1 MLQRILETNFKKLSR
16 LNVGL
21 LLGVGLVATTA
32 APLFAY
38 NLQNHE
44 SAQQQRMYESM
55 VAVLEAERN
64 GVPDATTSLANG
76 NYLYGR
82 SPQPDVLGAEYLV
95 FQVRNNKVV
104 GAFYVPQSEFSCF
117 YGSVEP
123 QKMDIAVVDP
133 YEDKAYPY
141 SVALKSQ
148 STVAK
153 EGNPD
158 LPEVGLDGYQPL
170 NQLSDNDLR
179 MLNTC
184 VQEYQQEVW

>member
-1 MLQRILETNFKKLSR
+1 MLNRILKTNI
-16 LNVGL
+16 GL
-21 LLGVGLVATTA
+21 LLCTGFVATSA

-38 NLQNHE
+38 NLQKHE

-55 VAVLEAERN
+55 VAVLEAEKN
-64 GVPDATTSLANG
+64 NVPNPTTSLADG

-117 YGSVEP
+117 YGSIET
-123 QKMDIAVVDP
+123 QEMDIAVVDP
-133 YEDKAYPY
+133 YDSKAYPY
-141 SVALKSQ
+141 SVGLKSQ

-158 LPEVGLDGYQPL
+158 LPDVSLDGYQPID
-170 NQLSDNDLR
+170 NLSDNDLR

-184 VQEYQQEVW
+184 VQEHQQEVW

>member
-1 MLQRILETNFKKLSR
+1 MIAIS
-16 LNVGL
+16 
-21 LLGVGLVATTA
+21 A

-55 VAVLEAERN
+55 VAVLEGERN
-64 GVPDATTSLANG
+64 GADGATTVSLADG

-104 GAFYVPQSEFSCF
+104 GAFYAPQSEFNCF
-117 YGSVEP
+117 YGSIEP
-123 QKMDIAVVDP
+123 QKMNIAVVDP
-133 YEDKAYPY
+133 YDEETYPY

-153 EGNPD
+153 EGNPN
-158 LPEVGLDGYQPL
+158 LPEVSLDGYQPL
-170 NQLSDNDLR
+170 SELSDNDLQ
-179 MLNTC
+179 MLNSC